1 MQLSII
7 IVNYNV
13 KYFLAHCLLS
23 VLYAS
28 KNSQVEVFVV
38 DNMSQDGS
46 VEMVKEK
53 FPWVKLIANEENVG
67 FAKAN
72 NQAVELSIGK
82 YILYL
87 NPDTIVPEDCFEK
100 CIAYMDAH
108 EKVGALGCRLIDG
121 KGIFLPESKRGFPTA
136 QAAFFKISGL
146 SSIFKKSTFF
156 NQYHLGFLSEHET
169 NEVDV
174 LVGCFMFCRKTVIDE
189 VGSFDE
195 EYFMYGED
203 IDLSYKIKQAG
214 FSNVYFPETTVIH
227 YKGESTKKGS
237 LNYVKMFYQAMI
249 IFAKKHFKNSQKG
262 LFVMLIQF
270 AIYLRAMLAFVTR
283 IFSLV
288 KLPLIDAGLL
298 LSSLMTMKIL
308 WIKNIKV
315 DTQYSNALLAVF
327 FGSYILIWLTSIF
340 VNGGYD
346 KPYKPTRVMRGM
358 LIGGLITLVIYG
370 LLPETFRFSRG
381 ITVMGA
387 LLGTLCIL
395 SIRKGMQLLGVKSV
409 EPDNLSQQKVLIIGN
424 SEEEAEIKH
433 LLDKAFIEKKI
444 IGTVSPTDE
453 KENNQLGIFSLTKQ
467 VCKLYKVT
475 EIIFAQQ
482 QLSFQKIIDTIQ
494 SCGPLMDYKIHSM
507 GTDSII
513 GSNSKNTAGDLYST
527 EIVYTI
533 STVAN
538 KRNKRLVDILISI
551 VMILFAPFFI
561 WFAKNKRSYLINL
574 FFVLMGSKT
583 FVGYED
589 ENLPTLKPYLL
600 DVFPTIE
607 KFNIPNDNK
616 EHLNWIYAKN
626 YDAWQDIQL
635 IWEKWRWI

>member
-72 NQAVELSIGK
+72 NQAVELSTGK

-270 AIYLRAMLAFVTR
+270 AIYLRAMLAFITR

-395 SIRKGMQLLGVKSV
+395 SIRKGMQLLGVKSI
-409 EPDNLSQQKVLIIGN
+409 EPDNLSQQKVLIIGT
-424 SEEEAEIKH
+424 SGEEAEIKH

-453 KENNQLGIFSLTKQ
+453 KENNQLGIFSFTKQ

-589 ENLPTLKPYLL
+589 EQLPTLKPYLL

-607 KFNIPNDNK
+607 KFNIPNSNK

>member
-72 NQAVELSIGK
+72 NQAVELSTGK

-561 WFAKNKRSYLINL
+561 WFAKNKRNYLINL

-589 ENLPTLKPYLL
+589 DQLPSLKPYLL

-607 KFNIPNDNK
+607 KFNIPNSNK

>member
-72 NQAVELSIGK
+72 NQAVELSTGK

-453 KENNQLGIFSLTKQ
+453 KENNQLGIFSFTKQ

-589 ENLPTLKPYLL
+589 NQLPSLKPCLL

-607 KFNIPNDNK
+607 KFNIPNSNK

>member
-72 NQAVELSIGK
+72 NQAVELSTGK

-533 STVAN
+533 STIAN

-589 ENLPTLKPYLL
+589 EQLPTLKPYLL

-607 KFNIPNDNK
+607 KFNIPNSNK

>member
-72 NQAVELSIGK
+72 NQAVELSTGK

-453 KENNQLGIFSLTKQ
+453 KENNQLGIFSFTKQ

-561 WFAKNKRSYLINL
+561 WFAKNKRNYLINL

-589 ENLPTLKPYLL
+589 DQLPSLKPCLL

-607 KFNIPNDNK
+607 KFNIPNSNK

>member
-72 NQAVELSIGK
+72 NQAVKLSTGK

-249 IFAKKHFKNSQKG
+249 IFAKKHFNNSQKG

-409 EPDNLSQQKVLIIGN
+409 EPDNLSQQKVLIIGT

-453 KENNQLGIFSLTKQ
+453 KENNQLGIFSFTKQ

-561 WFAKNKRSYLINL
+561 WFAKNKRNYLINL

-589 ENLPTLKPYLL
+589 EQFPTLKPYLL

-607 KFNIPNDNK
+607 KFNIPNSNK

>member
-72 NQAVELSIGK
+72 NQAVELSTGK

-100 CIAYMDAH
+100 CISYMDAH

-589 ENLPTLKPYLL
+589 EQLPTLKPYLL

-607 KFNIPNDNK
+607 KFNIPNSNK

>member
-72 NQAVELSIGK
+72 NQAVELSTGK

-174 LVGCFMFCRKTVIDE
+174 LVGCFMFCRKKVIDE

-453 KENNQLGIFSLTKQ
+453 KENNQLGIFSFTKQ

-589 ENLPTLKPYLL
+589 EQLPTLKPYLL

-607 KFNIPNDNK
+607 KFNIPNSNK

>member
-72 NQAVELSIGK
+72 NQAVELSTGK

-174 LVGCFMFCRKTVIDE
+174 LVGCFMFCRKKVIDE

-409 EPDNLSQQKVLIIGN
+409 EPDNLSQQKVLIIGT
-424 SEEEAEIKH
+424 SGEEAEIKH

-589 ENLPTLKPYLL
+589 EQLPTLKPCLL

-607 KFNIPNDNK
+607 KFNIPNSNK

>member
-72 NQAVELSIGK
+72 NQAVELSTGK

-174 LVGCFMFCRKTVIDE
+174 LVGCFMFCRKKVIDE

-433 LLDKAFIEKKI
+433 LLDKAFIDKKI

-589 ENLPTLKPYLL
+589 EQLPTLKPYLL

-607 KFNIPNDNK
+607 KFNIPNSNK

>member
-72 NQAVELSIGK
+72 NQAVELSTGK

-214 FSNVYFPETTVIH
+214 FSNVYFPKTTVIH

-249 IFAKKHFKNSQKG
+249 IFAKKHFNNSQKG

-409 EPDNLSQQKVLIIGN
+409 EPDNLSQQKVLIIGT

-453 KENNQLGIFSLTKQ
+453 KENNQLGIFSFTKQ

-533 STVAN
+533 STIAN

-589 ENLPTLKPYLL
+589 EQLPTLKPCLL

-607 KFNIPNDNK
+607 KFNIPNSNK

>member
-72 NQAVELSIGK
+72 NQAVELSTGK

-214 FSNVYFPETTVIH
+214 FGNVYFPETTVIH

-453 KENNQLGIFSLTKQ
+453 KENNQLGIFSFTKQ

-589 ENLPTLKPYLL
+589 EQLPTLKPYLL

-607 KFNIPNDNK
+607 KFNIPNSNK

>member
-72 NQAVELSIGK
+72 NQAVELSTGK

-174 LVGCFMFCRKTVIDE
+174 LVGCFMFCRKKVIDE

-533 STVAN
+533 STIAN

-589 ENLPTLKPYLL
+589 EQLPTLKPCLL

-607 KFNIPNDNK
+607 KFNIPNSNK

>member
-1 MQLSII
+1 MQLSVI

-13 KYFLAHCLLS
+13 KYFLEHCLLS

-28 KNSQVEVFVV
+28 ENVKAEIFVV
-38 DNMSQDGS
+38 DNLSQDGS

-53 FPWVKLIANEENVG
+53 FPWVKLIANKENVG

-72 NQAVELSIGK
+72 NQAVELSTGK

-87 NPDTIVPEDCFEK
+87 NPDTIVPEDCFTK

-146 SSIFKKSTFF
+146 SSIFKKSKFF

-174 LVGCFMFCRKTVIDE
+174 LVGCFMFCRKIAIDK
-189 VGSFDE
+189 VGSFDTD
-195 EYFMYGED
+195 YFMYGED
-203 IDLSYKIKQAG
+203 IDLSYKIKQGG
-214 FSNVYFPETTVIH
+214 FTNVYFPETTVIH

-249 IFAKKHFKNSQKG
+249 IFAKKHFKSSQKG
-262 LFVMLIQF
+262 LFVMLIQL
-270 AIYLRAMLAFVTR
+270 AIYLRALLAFVTR
-283 IFSLV
+283 VFSLV
-288 KLPLIDAGLL
+288 RLPLIDAGILL
-298 LSSLMTMKIL
+298 CSLLMMKML

-315 DTQYSNALLAVF
+315 DTHYSSSLLAAF
-327 FGSYILIWLTSIF
+327 FGTYILIWLTTIF

-370 LLPETFRFSRG
+370 LLPEAFRFSRG

-387 LLGTLCIL
+387 LFGTLFIL
-395 SIRKGMQLLGVKSV
+395 GIRKVMQLLGVKSV
-409 EPDNLSQQKVLIIGN
+409 EPDNLTQQKVLIVGT
-424 SEEEAEIKH
+424 SAEEAEIKN

-444 IGTVSPTDE
+444 IGTVSPFYE
-453 KENNQLGIFSLTKQ
+453 KENNQLGIFRFTKQ
-467 VCKLYKVT
+467 VCELYKVT

-482 QLSFQKIIDTIQ
+482 HLSFQKIIETIQ
-494 SCGPLMDYKIHSM
+494 TCGPMLDYKIHSM

-533 STVAN
+533 STPAN
-538 KRNKRLVDILISI
+538 KRNKRIVDILVSI
-551 VMILFAPFFI
+551 VLILFAPFLI
-561 WFAKNKRSYLINL
+561 WFVQRKRSYLLNML
-574 FFVLMGSKT
+574 FVLVGDKT
-583 FVGYED
+583 FIGYD
-589 ENLPTLKPYLL
+589 DKLFPALKPHLL
-600 DVFPTIE
+600 DVFPSIE
-607 KFNIPNDNK
+607 KFTIPADNK
-616 EHLNWIYAKN
+616 EHLNWLYAKN
-626 YDAWQDIQL
+626 YDAWQDVQL
-635 IWEKWRWI
+635 ILEKWRLI

>member
-72 NQAVELSIGK
+72 NQAVELSTGK

-174 LVGCFMFCRKTVIDE
+174 LVGCFMFCRKKVIDE

-589 ENLPTLKPYLL
+589 EQLPTLKPYLL

-607 KFNIPNDNK
+607 KFNIPNSNK

-635 IWEKWRWI
+635 IWEKWRCI

>member
-72 NQAVELSIGK
+72 NQAVELSTGK

-174 LVGCFMFCRKTVIDE
+174 LVGCFMFCRKKVIDE

-589 ENLPTLKPYLL
+589 EQLPTLKPYLL

-607 KFNIPNDNK
+607 KFNIPNSNK

>member
-53 FPWVKLIANEENVG
+53 FPWVILIANEENVG

-72 NQAVELSIGK
+72 NQAVELSTGK

-100 CIAYMDAH
+100 CISYMDAH

-453 KENNQLGIFSLTKQ
+453 KENNQLGIFSFTKQ

-589 ENLPTLKPYLL
+589 EQLPTLKPYLL

-607 KFNIPNDNK
+607 KFNIPNSNK

>member
-53 FPWVKLIANEENVG
+53 FPWVILIANEENVG

-72 NQAVELSIGK
+72 NQAVELSTGK

-156 NQYHLGFLSEHET
+156 NQYHLGFFSEHET

-174 LVGCFMFCRKTVIDE
+174 LVGCFMFCRKKVIDE

-453 KENNQLGIFSLTKQ
+453 KENNQLGIFSFTKQ

-589 ENLPTLKPYLL
+589 EQLPTLKPYLL

-607 KFNIPNDNK
+607 KFNIPNSNK

>member
-72 NQAVELSIGK
+72 NQAVELSTGK

-174 LVGCFMFCRKTVIDE
+174 LVGCFMFCRKKVIDE

-453 KENNQLGIFSLTKQ
+453 KENNQLGIFSFTKQ

-589 ENLPTLKPYLL
+589 EQLPTLKPYLL
-600 DVFPTIE
+600 DVFPNIE
-607 KFNIPNDNK
+607 KFNIPNSNK

>member
-1 MQLSII
+1 MQVSII

-13 KYFLAHCLLS
+13 KYFLEHCLLS
-23 VLYAS
+23 VMYAI

-53 FPWVKLIANEENVG
+53 FPWVTLIANKENVG

-72 NQAVELSIGK
+72 NQAVELSTGK

-87 NPDTIVPEDCFEK
+87 NPDTIVPEDCIEK
-100 CIAYMDAH
+100 CIAYMDAN

-121 KGIFLPESKRGFPTA
+121 KGVFLPESKRGFPTA

-174 LVGCFMFCRKTVIDE
+174 LVGCFMFCRKTVIDL

-249 IFAKKHFKNSQKG
+249 IFAKKHFKSSQKG

-270 AIYLRAMLAFVTR
+270 AIYLRAMLAFITR

-288 KLPLIDAGLL
+288 KLPLFDAGLL
-298 LSSLMTMKIL
+298 LSSLIIMKML

-315 DTQYSNALLAVF
+315 DTHYSNTLLSIF

-370 LLPETFRFSRG
+370 LLPESFRFSRG

-387 LLGTLCIL
+387 LFGTLSIL
-395 SIRKGMQLLGVKSV
+395 SIRKLMQLLGVKSV

-424 SEEEAEIKH
+424 NEEEAEIKH
-433 LLDKAFIEKKI
+433 LLDKAFIEKKM
-444 IGTVSPTDE
+444 IGAVSPTE
-453 KENNQLGIFSLTKQ
+453 KKENNQIGIFSYTKQ
-467 VCKLYKVT
+467 ICELYKVT

-494 SCGPLMDYKIHSM
+494 TCGPLMDYKIHSM

-527 EIVYTI
+527 EIVYAI

-538 KRNKRLVDILISI
+538 KRNKRFVDIFASI
-551 VMILFAPFFI
+551 VMLLFTPFLI
-561 WFAKNKRSYLINL
+561 WFAKHKSSFILNL
-574 FFVLMGSKT
+574 FLVLKGGKT
-583 FVGYED
+583 FVGYD
-589 ENLPTLKPYLL
+589 DKQFPTLKPHLL
-600 DVFPTIE
+600 NVFPYIE
-607 KFNIPNDNK
+607 NFSIPDNNK
-616 EHLNWIYAKN
+616 EHLNWLYAKN
-626 YDAWQDIQL
+626 YDAWHDVQV
-635 IWEKWRWI
+635 IWEKWKWI

>member
-53 FPWVKLIANEENVG
+53 FPWVILIANEENVG

-72 NQAVELSIGK
+72 NQAVELSTGK

-589 ENLPTLKPYLL
+589 EQLPTLKPYLL

-607 KFNIPNDNK
+607 KFNIPNSNK

>member
-72 NQAVELSIGK
+72 NQAVELSTGK

-174 LVGCFMFCRKTVIDE
+174 LVGCFMFCRKKVIDE

-561 WFAKNKRSYLINL
+561 WFAKNKRNYLINL

-589 ENLPTLKPYLL
+589 DQLPSLKPCLL

-607 KFNIPNDNK
+607 KFNIPNSNK

>member
-53 FPWVKLIANEENVG
+53 FPWVILIANEENIG

-72 NQAVELSIGK
+72 NQAVELSTGK

-283 IFSLV
+283 IFS
-288 KLPLIDAGLL
+288 
-298 LSSLMTMKIL
+298 
-308 WIKNIKV
+308 
-315 DTQYSNALLAVF
+315 
-327 FGSYILIWLTSIF
+327 
-340 VNGGYD
+340 
-346 KPYKPTRVMRGM
+346 
-358 LIGGLITLVIYG
+358 
-370 LLPETFRFSRG
+370 
-381 ITVMGA
+381 
-387 LLGTLCIL
+387 
-395 SIRKGMQLLGVKSV
+395 
-409 EPDNLSQQKVLIIGN
+409 
-424 SEEEAEIKH
+424 
-433 LLDKAFIEKKI
+433 
-444 IGTVSPTDE
+444 
-453 KENNQLGIFSLTKQ
+453 
-467 VCKLYKVT
+467 
-475 EIIFAQQ
+475 
-482 QLSFQKIIDTIQ
+482 
-494 SCGPLMDYKIHSM
+494 
-507 GTDSII
+507 
-513 GSNSKNTAGDLYST
+513 
-527 EIVYTI
+527 
-533 STVAN
+533 
-538 KRNKRLVDILISI
+538 
-551 VMILFAPFFI
+551 
-561 WFAKNKRSYLINL
+561 
-574 FFVLMGSKT
+574 
-583 FVGYED
+583 
-589 ENLPTLKPYLL
+589 
-600 DVFPTIE
+600 
-607 KFNIPNDNK
+607 
-616 EHLNWIYAKN
+616 
-626 YDAWQDIQL
+626 
-635 IWEKWRWI
+635 

>member
-72 NQAVELSIGK
+72 NQAVELSTGK

-589 ENLPTLKPYLL
+589 NQLPSLKPCLL

-607 KFNIPNDNK
+607 KFNIPNSNK